1 MNISG
6 IRPGTGFYD
15 SVRTKE
21 PEEKRVYKLNQ
32 VAIRMVD
39 MPPLLSDIPMDN
51 PQAAVEVMADMLKD
65 YDREVLA
72 IINMRSDLKP
82 INMNIVSMGAVD
94 QSIAHPREILKSSIL
109 SNATYTML
117 IHNHPS
123 GRLVPSADDITITDR
138 MNKIADLI
146 GIELVDH
153 IIVGPGKDYFSFK
166 ENKCMPLSTLKYNKN
181 LEDIHLRGMKVAET
195 PTKKEIDPFVQE
207 LIDKIS
213 EAAKENGFHPV
224 EDNKEEPKKRMS
236 VRSKIKGLSKITECM
251 PRKSK
256 TEKSKGERE

>member
-1 MNISG
+1 MDESLEEAFKIDQVS
-6 IRPGTGFYD
+6 IRLVKDAP
-15 SVRTKE
+15 
-21 PEEKRVYKLNQ
+21 
-32 VAIRMVD
+32 M
-39 MPPLLSDIPMDN
+39 LSDEPLDS
-51 PQAAVEVMADMLKD
+51 PEKVVEKLAEMMSEF
-65 YDREVLA
+65 DREVVGVVNFKA
-72 IINMRSDLKP
+72 DMTP
-82 INMNIVSMGAVD
+82 INIHFASMGAINE
-94 QSIAHPREILKSSIL
+94 SIAHPREILKSSIL

-123 GRLVPSADDITITDR
+123 GKLVPSADDITITDR

-195 PTKKEIDPFVQE
+195 PAKKEIDPFVQE